1 MMSLSHPLFTHLS
14 RYRSPMVSRSLV
26 VGLLAT
32 LGLLSGAVP
41 KLGAQ
46 SPAAMFSNAA
56 YAQTTTTTA
65 VSNEEVRNYA
75 RSLLSIEPI
84 RLTAYEEIKRIS
96 GSDRVPAI
104 ACHQPDSLN
113 NLNRNIREIAVNY
126 CTQAISIVAS
136 NNLSIGRFNTIT
148 SLLQNDRALA
158 SRIQDELVR
167 LQQASARR

>member
-1 MMSLSHPLFTHLS
+1 
-14 RYRSPMVSRSLV
+14 MVSRSLV
-26 VGLLAT
+26 VGFLAAI
-32 LGLLSGAVP
+32 GLLSGAVP
-41 KLGAQ
+41 RLGVQ

-56 YAQTTTTTA
+56 YAQTTTTA

-75 RSLLSIEPI
+75 RALLSIEPI

-96 GSDRVPAI
+96 GSERVPAI
-104 ACHQPDSLN
+104 ACHRPESLG

-126 CTQAISIVAS
+126 CTQAISIVES
-136 NNLSIGRFNTIT
+136 NNLSIGRFNIIT

-158 SRIQDELVR
+158 SRIQEELVR